1 MARTTFSTDDL
12 LDAAREVIL
21 ERGPRAAT
29 ITAIAAR
36 AGAPTGSIYHR
47 FASVDELLVRVW
59 LRAVQRTQQVR
70 PDGSDTAGDPVEMAV
85 QLALAFYDHCVETPQ
100 DTLLLDRL
108 RREDVL
114 HLDLDPALRAEVQAT
129 DRDTAALMGAL
140 TRNVFGRAGRRES
153 DLVVLAVIDLPHS
166 FVQRYLQSGKKP
178 PRSRREKLPDAVR
191 AVLTDPNVPAEG
203 PGESQPPVPNS
214 IPST

>member
-1 MARTTFSTDDL
+1 MARTTFSTDAL

-29 ITAIAAR
+29 ITMIAAQ

-47 FASVDELLVRVW
+47 FASVDELLVRTW
-59 LRAVQRTQQVR
+59 LRAVRRTQQVR
-70 PDGSDTAGDPVEMAV
+70 PGGSDTAENPAEAAV
-85 QLALAFYDHCVETPQ
+85 RLALAFYDHCIETPQ

-108 RREDVL
+108 RREDVR
-114 HLDLDPALRAEVQAT
+114 HLDLDPALQAEVEAA

-140 TRNVFGRAGRRES
+140 TRTVFGHSGRRQS

-166 FVQRYLQSGKKP
+166 FVQRYLQSGKRP

-191 AVLTDPNVPAEG
+191 AVLTDRNVPAEG
-203 PGESQPPVPNS
+203 LGEP
-214 IPST
+214 